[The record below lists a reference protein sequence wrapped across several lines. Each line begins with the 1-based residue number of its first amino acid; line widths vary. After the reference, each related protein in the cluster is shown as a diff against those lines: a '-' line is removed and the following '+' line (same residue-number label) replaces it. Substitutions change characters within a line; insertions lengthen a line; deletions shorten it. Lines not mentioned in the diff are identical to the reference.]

1 LLHLLP
7 FSSLAILGLVGLV
20 AGFVDAIAG
29 GGALLTIP
37 ALALAGLDPV
47 AAVATNKVNGTFGTA
62 SATWTFARLGKI
74 DPAAMWPSAFAAG
87 LGSIAGALVLPIA
100 PREAVSAALPAVLI
114 AVALYFAFAPQM
126 GDGDRAQRLSERA
139 YAFSVAPLVG
149 FYDGVFGPGAGSF
162 YTIGFVAL
170 VGYGVTRAIANARL
184 ANFASNLGSLAIFA
198 FGGQIVLAAG
208 LAMGIG
214 QFLGSRLGA
223 HAVLGAG
230 ARLARPLIVVV
241 SCVMA
246 VRLATTPGHPAHH
259 WLVNGAKMLLGG

>member
-1 LLHLLP
+1 VLHLLP
-7 FSSLAILGLVGLV
+7 FSTLAILALVGLV
-20 AGFVDAIAG
+20 AGFVDAVAG
-29 GGALLTIP
+29 GGGLLTVP

-47 AAVATNKVNGTFGTA
+47 AAVATNKVNGVFGTA

-74 DPAAMWPSAFAAG
+74 DLGVMWPSALAAG

-100 PREAVSAALPAVLI
+100 PREAVSACLPIVLI
-114 AVALYFAFAPQM
+114 GVALYFAFSRQM
-126 GDGDRAQRLSERA
+126 GDEDRAQRLSERA
-139 YAFSVAPLVG
+139 YAFTVAPLVG

-170 VGYGVTRAIANARL
+170 VGFGVTRAIANARL

-198 FGGQIVLAAG
+198 FGGQIVLTAG

-230 ARLARPLIVVV
+230 SRLVRPLIVVV
-241 SCVMA
+241 SCAMA
-246 VRLATTPGHPAHH
+246 IKLASSPGNPAHSVI
-259 WLVNGAKMLLGG
+259 VNVAKFLFGG